1 MKVILTQ
8 SVQGVGKAGELH
20 NVADGYARNYLIP
33 RRLAVE
39 ASKGNLRNLEKIQA
53 EATQREAA
61 ARAAAEKVLAA
72 VEGLRITIPARV
84 SPDGSKLY
92 GAITAAEIA
101 KNISAISGQEIE
113 KRMVLSEPI
122 KSIGGYRVPVRVY
135 AGLTG
140 TVTVVVYPEGQQPPA
155 EEQPVEE
162 AAAPE
167 PAPAPAPA
175 AQAPAEPESGAAE
188 AEEEEAPT
196 GLAAEFA
203 DA

>member
-92 GAITAAEIA
+92 GAITAADIA
-101 KNISAISGQEIE
+101 RNVSAVSGQEID

-122 KSIGGYRVPVRVY
+122 KAIGGYRVPIRVY

-167 PAPAPAPA
+167 AEPA
-175 AQAPAEPESGAAE
+175 AVAQPPAEPESATE
-188 AEEEEAPT
+188 AEPEEEPAT
-196 GLAAEFA
+196 GLAAEFE
-203 DA
+203 DE